1 MYQSLLC
8 KLIFTQMNANKGI
21 KIFGEKDISDMSEEY
36 KQLDDG
42 TMPVKPVV
50 ATFNSGCLT
59 PLDINKT
66 LEAVNLIKDKCCGK
80 IKARTW
86 ANGSRQKKYLK
97 PDESVY

>member
-80 IKARTW
+80 IKART
-86 ANGSRQKKYLK
+86 
-97 PDESVY
+97 